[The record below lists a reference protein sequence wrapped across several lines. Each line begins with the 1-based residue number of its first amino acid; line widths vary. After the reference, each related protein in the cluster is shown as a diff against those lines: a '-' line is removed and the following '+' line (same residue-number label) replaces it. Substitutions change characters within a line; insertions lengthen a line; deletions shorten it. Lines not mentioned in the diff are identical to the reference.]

1 MEWISVKQKLPEFN
15 VDVWAWVIYSD
26 GNERG
31 TETWLEHPEN
41 RSKEFGE
48 WAMGSARGYRV
59 THWMPLPEPPRDP
72 SMPREFEN
80 PLSVE
85 NVAKICGLGTI
96 TMPPDVWTEI
106 RQVQEEIEWL
116 KKHTNQYYASDLKTV
131 ERIIAARQN
140 ALAALQKGLKL

>member
-15 VDVWAWVIYSD
+15 VEVWAWVIYSD

-59 THWMPLPEPPRDP
+59 THWMPLPAPPPPLP
-72 SMPREFEN
+72 SMPREFTEN

-85 NVAKICGLGTI
+85 NVAKASERGT
-96 TMPPDVWTEI
+96 
-106 RQVQEEIEWL
+106 
-116 KKHTNQYYASDLKTV
+116 K
-131 ERIIAARQN
+131 
-140 ALAALQKGLKL
+140 